1 VTLRV
6 GIVGGGAMARRHLVA
21 LAEHPEADVVAVCD
35 LDAAVA
41 EETAS
46 AAGGAAAHGEWK
58 TMLDGERLD
67 ALFVCTPPGAHR
79 APATGAFARGIP
91 VYLEKPL
98 ARAAG
103 DGEAIVEAWLE
114 SGTICAIGY
123 QWRSIDLLD
132 RLHAELG
139 DDPPGLLV
147 SRGLGPAERGRTSRW
162 FEDAAASGGILFEL
176 ASHDVDL
183 QRAVAG
189 PVAEVQAASTG
200 GLLATAA
207 PGAPGLDDAVAVVM
221 RFEGGGLGI
230 VALGWTDAQKP
241 PVYSLDV
248 MATDVALRL
257 DLDQELRLHGRSHG
271 TDVNFTAAAD
281 PRDASVARFLEA
293 ASGGGQAAI
302 ACSPEDALGTLN
314 TLLAA
319 EQAVVTGQRL
329 RVSGG

>member
-1 VTLRV
+1 MTLRV
-6 GIVGGGAMARRHLVA
+6 GFVGGGAIARRHLVA
-21 LAEHPEADVVAVCD
+21 LAEHPEASVAAVCD
-35 LDAAVA
+35 LDVIVA
-41 EETAS
+41 EETAA
-46 AAGGAAAHGEWK
+46 AAGGDAAYVEWEA
-58 TMLDGERLD
+58 MLDGERLD
-67 ALFVCTPPGAHR
+67 AVFVCTPPAAHL
-79 APATGAFARGIP
+79 APAAGAFARGIP

-98 ARAAG
+98 ARTAA
-103 DGEAIVEAWLE
+103 DGGAIVEAWRE
-114 SGTICAIGY
+114 SGAVCAVGY
-123 QWRSIDLLD
+123 QWRSVDLLD

-139 DDPPGLLV
+139 DDPPGLLM

-162 FEDAAASGGILFEL
+162 FEDAGASGGILFEL

-189 PVAEVQAASTG
+189 PVAEVQAASAG

-207 PGAPGLDDAVAVVM
+207 PGAPELDDAVAVVM

-230 VALGWTDAQKP
+230 VGLGWTEAQDP

-271 TDVNFTAAAD
+271 VRVDAVGSAD

-293 ASGGGQAAI
+293 VAGGGQSAV
-302 ACSPEDALGTLN
+302 ACSPADALGTLH

-319 EQAVVTGQRL
+319 EQAIAAGERVV
-329 RVSGG
+329 VEGG

>member
-1 VTLRV
+1 V
-6 GIVGGGAMARRHLVA
+6 
-21 LAEHPEADVVAVCD
+21 
-35 LDAAVA
+35 
-41 EETAS
+41 
-46 AAGGAAAHGEWK
+46 
-58 TMLDGERLD
+58 
-67 ALFVCTPPGAHR
+67 FVCTPPAAHL
-79 APATGAFARGIP
+79 APAAGAFARGIP

-98 ARAAG
+98 ARTAA
-103 DGEAIVEAWLE
+103 DGAAIVKAWRE
-114 SGTICAIGY
+114 SGVVCAVGY
-123 QWRSIDLLD
+123 QWRSVELLD
-132 RLHAELG
+132 RLYAELG

-189 PVAEVQAASTG
+189 PVADVQAAAAG

-207 PGAPGLDDAVAVVM
+207 PGAPELDDAVAVVM

-230 VALGWTDAQKP
+230 VGLGWTEAQDP

-257 DLDQELRLHGRSHG
+257 DLGDALRLHGRSHRASV
-271 TDVNFTAAAD
+271 DVASSAD
-281 PRDASVARFLEA
+281 PRAASIARFLA
-293 ASGGGQAAI
+293 AVSGGGQGAT
-302 ACSPEDALGTLN
+302 ACSPDDALGTLH

-319 EQAVVTGQRL
+319 EQAIATGERVT
-329 RVSGG
+329 VAGG